1 MRLILACAQASTLVA
16 LAQGYSF
23 SEITTTTTAPVPD
36 SRVES
41 TGLAINEESRIFGG
55 SETSINKF
63 PSVVGL
69 RFQTPG
75 ATNFCGGVLVAPQ
88 YVLTAAHCILEPEE
102 IYASIGSQYGS
113 GINDGEQILVVKR
126 FLHPLYNNATLTY
139 DVGLLKLETPST
151 QQTATLCAADGSDN
165 DVGTVATILGW
176 GKTEDGTFSR
186 MLQSVDVKI
195 ITNEECKVQYVNY
208 VDQDI
213 TEEKM
218 CAGTEKGK
226 DACRGDSGGPLFAN
240 GVLVG
245 IISSGGVE
253 CAANSGVYVRISH
266 VLDTIDSIINSNGMC
281 NQDYSGTITEGML
294 CAETGN
300 GKDSCQRDS
309 EGSPVINNELVG
321 IISSGSYV

>member
-1 MRLILACAQASTLVA
+1 MRLTLACAQASTLVA

-23 SEITTTTTAPVPD
+23 SEITTTSTALVSD

-55 SETSINKF
+55 SETNINKF

-69 RFQTPG
+69 RLQTPG

-102 IYASIGSQYGS
+102 MYASIGSQYGS

-126 FLHPLYNNATLTY
+126 FQHPLYNNATLKY

-176 GKTEDGTFSR
+176 GKTEDGTYSR
-186 MLQSVDVKI
+186 TLQSVDVKI

-226 DACRGDSGGPLFAN
+226 GTCRGDSGGPLFAN

-245 IISSGGVE
+245 IVSSGGVE

-266 VLDTIDSIINSNGMC
+266 VLDTIDSIVNDI
-281 NQDYSGTITEGML
+281 E
-294 CAETGN
+294 
-300 GKDSCQRDS
+300 
-309 EGSPVINNELVG
+309 
-321 IISSGSYV
+321 IISNAKCNEVYGGVITKEVM

>member
-1 MRLILACAQASTLVA
+1 MRLTLACAQASTLVA

-23 SEITTTTTAPVPD
+23 SEITTTSTALVSD

-55 SETSINKF
+55 SETNINKF

-69 RFQTPG
+69 RLQTPG

-102 IYASIGSQYGS
+102 MYASIGSQYGS
-113 GINDGEQILVVKR
+113 GINDGEQILV
-126 FLHPLYNNATLTY
+126 
-139 DVGLLKLETPST
+139 
-151 QQTATLCAADGSDN
+151 QTATLCAADGSDN

-176 GKTEDGTFSR
+176 GKTEDGTYSR
-186 MLQSVDVKI
+186 TLQSVDVKI

-226 DACRGDSGGPLFAN
+226 GTCRGDSGGPLFAN

-245 IISSGGVE
+245 IVSSGGVE

-266 VLDTIDSIINSNGMC
+266 VLDTIDSIAVDI
-281 NQDYSGTITEGML
+281 E
-294 CAETGN
+294 
-300 GKDSCQRDS
+300 
-309 EGSPVINNELVG
+309 
-321 IISSGSYV
+321 IISNAKCNEVYGGVITKEVM